1 MKLRAQQSQN
11 RRIETI
17 VASAIV
23 GLGVTALINGALA
36 RRAERRNPPK
46 GNFIDVNGV
55 KLHYVER
62 GSGSPVVLLHGNQS
76 MGDDFEISGVLDLVA
91 EKHRVMVF
99 DRPGFGHSERP
110 RTTVWT
116 ASAQAS
122 LIRKALRQ
130 LGVEKPVVVGHSWGA
145 LLVATY
151 AVDYPADTGAVL
163 LLSGYYFPSRRLDV
177 AMAKVAAMPV
187 LGDILRYTIS
197 PLLGWLTGPLVLK
210 TVFAPSKVPDR
221 FKQEFPFSMALR
233 PSQIRATVGDAALMV
248 SGAARLSG
256 RYEGLAMPVAIMAGR
271 GDKIVDIGSQPQ
283 WLHALVPQSTLQ
295 IAEGTGHML
304 HHAFPE
310 QVAETIDAL
319 CAAMHPDASL
329 EQTIRQVAS

>member
-1 MKLRAQQSQN
+1 MKLRARHSQN
-11 RRIETI
+11 RGIETV

-23 GLGVTALINGALA
+23 GLGVSALINGTLA
-36 RRAERRNPPK
+36 RRAEHRNPPK
-46 GNFIDVNGV
+46 GSFIDVNGV

-76 MGDDFEISGVLDLVA
+76 MGDDFDISGVLDLIA
-91 EKHRVMVF
+91 EKHRVIVF

-130 LGVEKPVVVGHSWGA
+130 LGVERPVVVGHSWGA
-145 LLVATY
+145 LLAATY

-163 LLSGYYFPSRRLDV
+163 LLSGYYFPSTRLDV

-210 TVFAPSKVPDR
+210 TVFAPSNVPDR
-221 FKQEFPFSMALR
+221 FKREFPFSMALR
-233 PSQIRATVGDAALMV
+233 PSQIRATAGDAALMN
-248 SGAARLSG
+248 SSAARLSG

-271 GDKIVDIGSQPQ
+271 GDKIVDVGSQPQ

-304 HHAFPE
+304 HHAFSE
-310 QVAETIDAL
+310 QVAETMEAL

-329 EQTIRQVAS
+329 EQTLRQAAP

>member
-1 MKLRAQQSQN
+1 MKLRAQHSQN
-11 RRIETI
+11 RGIETV

-23 GLGVTALINGALA
+23 GLGVSALINGTLA
-36 RRAERRNPPK
+36 RRAEHRNPPK
-46 GNFIDVNGV
+46 GSFIDVNGV

-76 MGDDFEISGVLDLVA
+76 MGDDFDISGVLDLIA
-91 EKHRVMVF
+91 EKHRVIVF

-130 LGVEKPVVVGHSWGA
+130 LGVERPVVVGHSWGA
-145 LLVATY
+145 LLAATY

-163 LLSGYYFPSRRLDV
+163 LLSGYYFPSTRLDV

-210 TVFAPSKVPDR
+210 TVFAPSNVPDR
-221 FKQEFPFSMALR
+221 FKREFPFSMALR
-233 PSQIRATVGDAALMV
+233 PSQIRATAGDAALMN
-248 SGAARLSG
+248 SSAARLSG

-271 GDKIVDIGSQPQ
+271 GDKIVDVGSQPQ

-304 HHAFPE
+304 HHAFSE
-310 QVAETIDAL
+310 QVAETMEAL

-329 EQTIRQVAS
+329 EQTLRQAAP

>member
-11 RRIETI
+11 RRIETV

-46 GNFIDVNGV
+46 GSFIDVNGV
-55 KLHYVER
+55 RLHYVEK

-91 EKHRVMVF
+91 EKHHVIVF

-122 LIRKALRQ
+122 LLRKALRQ
-130 LGVEKPVVVGHSWGA
+130 LGVERPVVVGHSWGA
-145 LLVATY
+145 LLAATY
-151 AVDYPADTGAVL
+151 AIDYPADTGAVL
-163 LLSGYYFPSRRLDV
+163 LLSGYYFPSTRLDV

-210 TVFAPSKVPDR
+210 TVFAPSKVPER
-221 FKQEFPFSMALR
+221 FKRKFPFSMALR
-233 PSQIRATVGDAALMV
+233 PSQIRATAGDAALMN
-248 SGAARLSG
+248 SSAARLSG

-283 WLHALVPQSTLQ
+283 WLHALVTQSTLQ
-295 IAEGTGHML
+295 LINGTGHML
-304 HHAFPE
+304 HYENPGR
-310 QVAETIDAL
+310 VGETIEAL
-319 CAAMHPDASL
+319 CAAMRLDASI
-329 EQTIRQVAS
+329 EQTVRQAAP